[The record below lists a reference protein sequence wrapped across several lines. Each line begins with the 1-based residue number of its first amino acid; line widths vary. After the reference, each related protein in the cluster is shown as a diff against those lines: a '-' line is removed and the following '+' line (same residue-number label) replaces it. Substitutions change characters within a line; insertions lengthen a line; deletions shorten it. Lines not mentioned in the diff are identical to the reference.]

1 MTGLLALVSCLRIA
15 WMLPRLLYFDV
26 LDFMTLISD
35 QSLLF
40 AYIMNGEF
48 SQDICLSI
56 QDK

>member
-1 MTGLLALVSCLRIA
+1 
-15 WMLPRLLYFDV
+15 MLPRLLYFDV